1 MPHRLWAAAP
11 GACLYGNA
19 VLATTGGHGRAGC
32 TTEHR
37 ASEQSALYH
46 KKPLCVRRTSC
57 PAVSECGV
65 STHSIQTSPRSRRPQ
80 PMRHALPDPVADGR
94 DSSPLPQK
102 KIGKDDVADGD
113 SFSGETDPA
122 VASPQQV
129 KSQIL
134 FQHFAVYFAT
144 MPKQTLELSSS
155 RPTPVPRRPPPY
167 WA

>member
-1 MPHRLWAAAP
+1 MPIVAHYIAESKHLFFHSGDFPQWLRLFKKNGRKRPGAGGMCGRRAAAS

-80 PMRHALPDPVADGR
+80 PTRHAPPDPVADGR
-94 DSSPLPQK
+94 DLSP
-102 KIGKDDVADGD
+102 
-113 SFSGETDPA
+113 
-122 VASPQQV
+122 
-129 KSQIL
+129 
-134 FQHFAVYFAT
+134 
-144 MPKQTLELSSS
+144 
-155 RPTPVPRRPPPY
+155 PTPKENRKG
-167 WA
+167 

>member
-1 MPHRLWAAAP
+1 MKRQFSIPIHRQLYRNVKSQNYLLPSTAPHSQNRARPPRDPAAHASSAVGVGS

-80 PMRHALPDPVADGR
+80 PTRRAPPDPVADGR
-94 DSSPLPQK
+94 DSSP
-102 KIGKDDVADGD
+102 
-113 SFSGETDPA
+113 
-122 VASPQQV
+122 
-129 KSQIL
+129 
-134 FQHFAVYFAT
+134 
-144 MPKQTLELSSS
+144 
-155 RPTPVPRRPPPY
+155 PTPKENRKG
-167 WA
+167 

>member
-1 MPHRLWAAAP
+1 MWAAGGCHLPPHTLRIAPVRHGIRQRMPHRLWAAAP

-65 STHSIQTSPRSRRPQ
+65 STHSIQTSPRSRSPQ
-80 PMRHALPDPVADGR
+80 PIEACAAGSRGGR
-94 DSSPLPQK
+94 ARFVP
-102 KIGKDDVADGD
+102 
-113 SFSGETDPA
+113 
-122 VASPQQV
+122 
-129 KSQIL
+129 
-134 FQHFAVYFAT
+134 
-144 MPKQTLELSSS
+144 
-155 RPTPVPRRPPPY
+155 PTPKENRKG
-167 WA
+167 